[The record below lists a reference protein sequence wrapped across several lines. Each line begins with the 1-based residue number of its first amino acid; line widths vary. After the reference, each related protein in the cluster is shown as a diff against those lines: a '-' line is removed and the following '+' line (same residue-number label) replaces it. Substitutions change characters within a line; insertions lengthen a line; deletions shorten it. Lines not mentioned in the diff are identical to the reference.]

1 MVDLRYRRARNLA
14 DSYGQVFTPSAVAD
28 LLIRS
33 LPVPA
38 GGVSS
43 LLDLGAGQGALTD
56 AAQRAHPAARATLL
70 ELDPVLVRGLTQK
83 AKRNRRVVQDDLL
96 GGQWRPTTVPN
107 WILSN
112 PPFGHMAVT
121 AALASE
127 VAQSALGFEPE
138 GMWLRGDVA
147 FLVKAWNMAAKGT
160 SLGFIVAS
168 PILCDPI
175 YAGIRNTLA
184 RELGQ
189 LIVTQLPEKVF
200 GRVEV
205 YAHIITGRKAAV
217 RKRGI
222 LLRKATVEGQIVDE
236 LVIDQAAAR
245 ASLDIDYHR
254 TIERLG
260 MDLSD
265 MRETLSSTGALITRG
280 SRSNADYKRLGL
292 EAFHTT
298 DLDVHGGDVHLTGG
312 EPTGH
317 QIARTGDMLIA
328 RVGSR
333 CIARQARVDGG
344 AGPYTESVYRVTV
357 PPQYRQRV
365 WNTLSS
371 SFGTEW
377 RLAHAAGSCAKHLT
391 VQTLA
396 LMPLL
401 PA

>member
-1 MVDLRYRRARNLA
+1 MIDLRYRRARDLA
-14 DSYGQVFTPSAVAD
+14 DSYGQVFTPAAVAE
-28 LLIRS
+28 LLVRS

-38 GGVSS
+38 GGVKS

-56 AAQRAHPAARATLL
+56 AAQRAHPAARAMLL
-70 ELDPVLVRGLTQK
+70 ELDPVLVRGLKQK
-83 AKRNRRVVQDDLL
+83 AMRNRRVVLADVL
-96 GGQWRPTTVPN
+96 GGQWRPATVPN

-121 AALASE
+121 ERLASE
-127 VAQSALGFEPE
+127 VSQSGLGFEAE
-138 GMWLRGDVA
+138 GAWLRGDVA
-147 FLVKAWNMAAKGT
+147 FLVKAWGMAAKGT

-168 PILCDPI
+168 PILCDPM
-175 YAGIRNTLA
+175 YMGIRNTLA
-184 RELGQ
+184 REMGQ
-189 LIVTQLPEKVF
+189 LVVTQLPEKVF
-200 GRVEV
+200 ERAQVC
-205 YAHIITGRKAAV
+205 AHMISGRKAAV

-222 LLRKATVEGQIVDE
+222 VLRKATVEGEIVDE

-254 TIERLG
+254 TIARLG
-260 MDLSD
+260 MDLSS

-312 EPTGH
+312 ELTGH

-357 PPQYRQRV
+357 PHQYRQRV

-396 LMPLL
+396 SMPLL

>member
-1 MVDLRYRRARNLA
+1 MADLRYRRARNLA
-14 DSYGQVFTPSAVAD
+14 DSYGQVFTPPAVAE
-28 LLIRS
+28 LLVRS

-43 LLDLGAGQGALTD
+43 LLDLGAGQGALSD
-56 AAQRAHPAARATLL
+56 AAQRLHPAARATLL
-70 ELDPVLVRGLTQK
+70 EVDPALVRDLSQK
-83 AKRNRRVVQDDLL
+83 RRRNRRIVQADLL
-96 GGQWRPTTVPN
+96 HGRWQPSATPS

-121 AALASE
+121 EELASE
-127 VAQSALGFEPE
+127 VTLSNLGFEPE
-138 GMWLRGDVA
+138 GTWVRGDVA
-147 FLVKAWNMAAKGT
+147 FLVKAWNMADRGT

-175 YAGIRNTLA
+175 YSGIRTTLA
-184 RELGQ
+184 KEMGE

-200 GRVEV
+200 DRAQV
-205 YAHIITGRKAAV
+205 YAHMISGRKASA
-217 RKRGI
+217 RKRRI
-222 LLRKATVEGQIVDE
+222 ILRKASMEGQIIDE
-236 LVIDQAAAR
+236 LAIDQIAAR

-254 TIERLG
+254 AIERLG
-260 MDLSD
+260 MDLSR
-265 MRETLSSTGALITRG
+265 MRETLASAGAHITRG

-298 DLDVHGGDVHLTGG
+298 DLDVRGGDVHLTGG
-312 EPTGH
+312 ELNGH
-317 QIARTGDMLIA
+317 QIARAGDMLIA

-333 CIARQARVDGG
+333 CIARQARVHDG
-344 AGPYTESVYRVTV
+344 AGPYTDSVYRLTV
-357 PPQYRQRV
+357 PTQYRQRV
-365 WNTLSS
+365 WQTLSS

-396 LMPLL
+396 SMPLL
-401 PA
+401 PG

>member
-1 MVDLRYRRARNLA
+1 MADLRYRRARNLA
-14 DSYGQVFTPSAVAD
+14 DSYGQVFTPAAVAD

-38 GGVSS
+38 DGVSS

-56 AAQRAHPAARATLL
+56 AAHRVHPAARATLL
-70 ELDPVLVRGLTQK
+70 ELDPVLVRALSQK
-83 AKRNRRVVQDDLL
+83 PKRNRRVVQADLL
-96 GGQWRPTTVPN
+96 DGQWRPATVPS

-121 AALASE
+121 EELASE

-138 GMWLRGDVA
+138 GTWLRGDVA
-147 FLVKAWNMAAKGT
+147 FLVKAWNMAAQGT

-175 YAGIRNTLA
+175 YSGIRSTLA
-184 RELGQ
+184 REMGELV
-189 LIVTQLPEKVF
+189 VTQLPEKVF
-200 GRVEV
+200 DRAQVC
-205 YAHIITGRKAAV
+205 AHMISGRKAVA

-222 LLRKATVEGQIVDE
+222 VLRKATVEGEIVDE
-236 LVIDQAAAR
+236 LVIDQTAAR

-260 MDLSD
+260 VDLSR
-265 MRETLSSTGALITRG
+265 MRETLSSAGALITRG

-298 DLDVHGGDVHLTGG
+298 DLDVRGGDVHLTGG

-317 QIARTGDMLIA
+317 QIARAGDMLIA

-344 AGPYTESVYRVTV
+344 AGPYTDSVYRVTV
-357 PPQYRQRV
+357 PLQHRQRV
-365 WNTLSS
+365 WKTLSS

-396 LMPLL
+396 SMPLL